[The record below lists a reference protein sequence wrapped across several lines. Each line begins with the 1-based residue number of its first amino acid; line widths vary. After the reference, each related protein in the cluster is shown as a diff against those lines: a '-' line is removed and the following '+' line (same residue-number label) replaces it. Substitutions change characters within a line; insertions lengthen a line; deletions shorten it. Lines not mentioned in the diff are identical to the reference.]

1 MGGGMGGGVAMIG
14 ADCGAAV
21 GGGVGAG
28 GGAGL
33 TGAAAAAAGGAPD
46 ADAGMLDAAASVSAG
61 GGAVWSG
68 WGADI
73 GAPLVRPWV
82 KPFEKS
88 PAGAAGW
95 AAARGD
101 VDGVAGIEVAGGGPP
116 VDRAPLK
123 GLGADDA
130 VPGVGK
136 FGAPGAPVG
145 DRGKSGGSTVSPCL

>member
-1 MGGGMGGGVAMIG
+1 MGGGMGGGAAMIG

-46 ADAGMLDAAASVSAG
+46 ADAGMLDAASVSAG

-101 VDGVAGIEVAGGGPP
+101 VDGVAGIEGAGGGPP